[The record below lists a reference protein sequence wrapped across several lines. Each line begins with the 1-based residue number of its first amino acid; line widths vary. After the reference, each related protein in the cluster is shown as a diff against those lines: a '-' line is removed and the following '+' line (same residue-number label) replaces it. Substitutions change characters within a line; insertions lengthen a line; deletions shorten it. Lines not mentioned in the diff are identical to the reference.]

1 MDRAV
6 VERAVKALAAV
17 NEGRGTESRS
27 TPLASRGRE
36 SRNAVVRASVTQA
49 QESGREKVAAC
60 GSPHCAGCYEVAP
73 GVRIH
78 PPKCGEEYG
87 KWLERWEPKEKVQ

>member
-17 NEGRGTESRS
+17 NAGRGTQSRS
-27 TPLASRGRE
+27 TPE
-36 SRNAVVRASVTQA
+36 VVRASVTQV
-49 QESGREKVAAC
+49 QESGSEEVAAC

-78 PPKCGEEYG
+78 PPKCGKEYG
-87 KWLERWEPKEKVQ
+87 EWLERWEPKEKVQ